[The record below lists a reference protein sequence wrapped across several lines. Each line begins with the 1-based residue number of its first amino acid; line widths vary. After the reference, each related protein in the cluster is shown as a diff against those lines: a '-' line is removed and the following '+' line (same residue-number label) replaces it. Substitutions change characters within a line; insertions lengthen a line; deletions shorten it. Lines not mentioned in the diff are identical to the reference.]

1 MDVLALTEGARP
13 LARLFVECGLTPMN
27 AVEGAFPGAVAT
39 PQGMDFLMTWNF
51 KRIAILE
58 AIERRGAVCTNLG
71 YRHAS

>member
-1 MDVLALTEGARP
+1 
-13 LARLFVECGLTPMN
+13 MN
-27 AVEGAFPGAVAT
+27 AAEGAFPGAVAT

-58 AIERRGAVCTNLG
+58 AIERRRAVCTNLG